1 MIYWVNQYA
10 ITPDS
15 PGGTRHFEFSR
26 FLTESGEDVTI
37 LASDLN
43 LSTRQYRRRAA
54 NDRTP
59 IVESVDGVRFEWL
72 YASSYEV
79 NDWRRGFSMLWFAWS
94 VLQQLLR
101 VRVNDKTVFIGS
113 SPHLFAALA
122 TQLAAW
128 WRGVP
133 FVLEVRDLWP
143 ETLIDMT
150 GKGGVQARVLRLIAN
165 HLYRTARAIIVLAR
179 SSKDHIGTLG
189 FDTNK
194 IAYIPNGIDPRAFD
208 LNEPQPSPIP
218 LPQAKMVF
226 VYAGAHGPANDLET
240 LLRAAAELQRRN
252 ENSIHIL
259 LVGDGPSKNDLLR
272 LAQELRLENTALH
285 DPIQKHAIPALL
297 SNTDAGILTLQDAPV
312 FRFGISPN
320 KLFDYMAAGLPV
332 VTNVAGEVTTI
343 VQTAQ
348 CGVSVSANDPVAL
361 ADGMIALK
369 KQLEQQPNLGAGGR
383 KYVEEH
389 HNRSRLVTTLQSV
402 IHQFRGKRNADKAP
416 LVNRTLDVLIS
427 VIGLIVTAPITLL
440 IALLIRLED
449 GGPVF
454 FAQERVGKDGLRFR
468 ALKFRSMIQNAEL
481 QGLGLAV
488 AANDDRITRIGK
500 FIRATSIDE
509 LPQLWNVLRGEM
521 SIVGPR
527 PTVQNQVDRYTDF
540 QRRRLEVKPGL
551 TGWAQVNGRNSI
563 PWEKRIEL
571 DVWYVDHRSLWLDA
585 LIVLRTPLALIPRA
599 NTHYGPG
606 GVVED
611 FKGSD
616 Q

>member
-1 MIYWVNQYA
+1 
-10 ITPDS
+10 
-15 PGGTRHFEFSR
+15 
-26 FLTESGEDVTI
+26 
-37 LASDLN
+37 
-43 LSTRQYRRRAA
+43 
-54 NDRTP
+54 
-59 IVESVDGVRFEWL
+59 
-72 YASSYEV
+72 
-79 NDWRRGFSMLWFAWS
+79 
-94 VLQQLLR
+94 
-101 VRVNDKTVFIGS
+101 
-113 SPHLFAALA
+113 
-122 TQLAAW
+122 
-128 WRGVP
+128 
-133 FVLEVRDLWP
+133 
-143 ETLIDMT
+143 
-150 GKGGVQARVLRLIAN
+150 
-165 HLYRTARAIIVLAR
+165 
-179 SSKDHIGTLG
+179 
-189 FDTNK
+189 
-194 IAYIPNGIDPRAFD
+194 
-208 LNEPQPSPIP
+208 
-218 LPQAKMVF
+218 
-226 VYAGAHGPANDLET
+226 
-240 LLRAAAELQRRN
+240 
-252 ENSIHIL
+252 
-259 LVGDGPSKNDLLR
+259 
-272 LAQELRLENTALH
+272 
-285 DPIQKHAIPALL
+285 
-297 SNTDAGILTLQDAPV
+297 
-312 FRFGISPN
+312 
-320 KLFDYMAAGLPV
+320 
-332 VTNVAGEVTTI
+332 
-343 VQTAQ
+343 
-348 CGVSVSANDPVAL
+348 
-361 ADGMIALK
+361 
-369 KQLEQQPNLGAGGR
+369 
-383 KYVEEH
+383 
-389 HNRSRLVTTLQSV
+389 V
-402 IHQFRGKRNADKAP
+402 IHQVRGKCTTDKAP

-427 VIGLIVTAPITLL
+427 VVGLIVTAPITLL